1 MSAKSNFLRDEI
13 LDHTLGEGS
22 RDFVSPTNLHLAL
35 STGVLSAADTGST
48 ITEPPGGNGYARQT
62 ITFAPA
68 SGGSAD
74 MTVGI
79 EFGPCTGSDW
89 PSVTHGMIV
98 TAASA
103 GNSIY
108 HGAWNTARTCVVGGK
123 LTVAATDLTVTE
135 A

>member
-1 MSAKSNFLRDEI
+1 MSAKSNYLADEI
-13 LDHTLGEGS
+13 LDHILSEGV
-22 RDFVSPTNLHLAL
+22 RAFTSPAALYLAL
-35 STGVLSAADTGST
+35 DTTTTSAADTGST
-48 ITEPPGGNGYARQT
+48 ITEPPGGNGYARAA
-62 ITFAPA
+62 ITFAAA
-68 SGGSAD
+68 SGGSCD
-74 MTVGI
+74 MSAGV

-89 PSVTHGMIV
+89 SSVTHGMIV
-98 TAASA
+98 DANSA